1 MGAWLADGSYFL
13 LGYSVWWLVLACAA
27 AWLASLAGWMRAG
40 QPRSV
45 QVRRR
50 ALFWAGLALLLLAS
64 TALEWSR
71 LYRFEGGLPGHA
83 GGVLGFVTGPAA
95 VKWLGFTGSGLAG
108 VVLMVVAVGW
118 VFGFSWGAWR
128 RRWARPSMAWRS
140 GPKCAASARVTKRRD
155 AARPASAR
163 R

>member
-1 MGAWLADGSYFL
+1 MTYSLNSLNAAGKAPVRGVVARFGHEFVLALSLLAWVFWLLALYSYSRQDSAWSTSGAGAGRLVANWVGRMGAWLADGSYFL

-83 GGVLGFVTGPAA
+83 WGVLGFVTG
-95 VKWLGFTGSGLAG
+95 S
-108 VVLMVVAVGW
+108 
-118 VFGFSWGAWR
+118 
-128 RRWARPSMAWRS
+128 
-140 GPKCAASARVTKRRD
+140 
-155 AARPASAR
+155 
-163 R
+163 